1 MPKQLASSYEAM
13 ATGSPG
19 LLTRAYYRIKPFIPR
34 RLRWALRRSRARSIV
49 RGCHGTWPIDV
60 TSATPPAHW
69 PGWPQGNEFAF
80 VITHDVES
88 RSGVSKARD
97 LAQLEVALG
106 LRSSFNF
113 IPEGP
118 YDDPA
123 ELRAWLEARGFEI
136 GVHDLNHDGRLYG
149 SRHGFRQKAGRI
161 NRYLKDWGAV
171 GFRSGFML
179 RQLDWIHDLKVAYDA
194 STFDT
199 DPFEP
204 QPEGSGTIF
213 PFLVEADGDEP
224 GYVELPYTLPQD
236 STLFLLLGEETV
248 AIWKQKLDWIARQ
261 GGLAL
266 VNIHPDYMD
275 FSGKRT
281 SSCYPHLLVKEL
293 FEHLCSRYRGK
304 FWNPLAK
311 DLACWFRQHAVPLPA
326 ADDPAC

>member
-1 MPKQLASSYEAM
+1 MSKQLASAYEAM

-19 LLTRAYYRIKPFIPR
+19 FLTRAYYRIKPFIPR
-34 RLRWALRRSRARSIV
+34 RLRWALRRSRARAIV
-49 RGCHGTWPIDV
+49 RDCRSTWPIDV
-60 TSATPPAHW
+60 TSATPPANW
-69 PGWPQGNEFAF
+69 PGWPEGNDFAF

-88 RSGVSKARD
+88 RAGVAKVKD

-149 SRHGFRQKAGRI
+149 SRQGFREKAGRI
-161 NRYLKDWGAV
+161 NNYLEDWKAV

-179 RQLDWIHDLKVAYDA
+179 RRLNWIHDLRVVYDA

-213 PFLVEADGDEP
+213 PFLVEADDNSS

-236 STLFLLLGEETV
+236 STLFLLLGEET
-248 AIWKQKLDWIARQ
+248 AGIWKAKLDWIARQ

-266 VNIHPDYMD
+266 VNIHPDYID

-281 SSCYPHLLVKEL
+281 SSCYPQALVKEF
-293 FEHLCSRYRGK
+293 FEYLGSRYRGK

-311 DLACWFRQHAVPLPA
+311 DLACWFRHQALSFPD